1 MLGMVG
7 LEEFT
12 VNLQETIQDLVRDL
26 SGHCYRIWHCYQGL
40 VKLVRLHQKSVSVSQ
55 GNQKGRQ
62 TGNLNDI
69 YQ

>member
-1 MLGMVG
+1 MKKMLGMVG

-12 VNLQETIQDLVRDL
+12 VNMQEIIQDLVRVL
-26 SGHCYRIWHCYQGL
+26 SGL

-69 YQ
+69 YK